1 MIDVINI
8 FKAWGIAASPST
20 KQAELASKRLEI
32 CGRCEHKVG
41 KVIPTCNQCGCVIK
55 AKVFTPSKGTCP
67 KGKWNKME
75 DDFFNTKK

>member
-8 FKAWGIAASPST
+8 FRSWGIAASPST

-41 KVIPTCNQCGCVIK
+41 KVIPTCNQCGCIIT
-55 AKVFTPSKGTCP
+55 AKVFTPVKGACP
-67 KGKWNKME
+67 KRKWDVVDE
-75 DDFFNTKK
+75 TFFNPKK